1 MKSNGVPSS
10 TGKLPSAT
18 VGLPYGIVNDGIG
31 RPFDNGKAIVSFTA
45 NPSVGKYPPTG
56 FNVTLSG
63 NSQVV
68 PSSPANFEGLA
79 TGTALTTFN
88 TRAVNDFGQ
97 STQINYTQPA
107 VTITTVPNVV
117 GPASLTVVS
126 PSVVNANFVQ
136 LTTSPNNGGTS
147 VIGYSGLTST
157 GITSTVTFPTS
168 SLQFPLQTPGIP
180 VTVQIRAQNINGYG
194 EYGTASNTVIP
205 GAAVFYA
212 HQLSNTIYVSAFPFE
227 SFFTTRYSPP
237 AFTSM
242 ATAITLNSNAS
253 VVAVATTTSPY
264 IYTYQWSTSG
274 FGTKFADPATT
285 ILVGTPTS
293 AGPYGLD
300 FNPSGDTLAVSWR
313 QTVSTNNTHYLSAYQ
328 WNNGFGTK
336 YATLTYGTSFS
347 TSFPRVKFSPDGN
360 TIVTSN
366 LTSPF
371 IHAYPWSSSGFG
383 TKYANPSN
391 GATSN
396 ISEVTWNNT
405 GSVVAAG
412 SGAFPWSAGFGTR
425 YVSAA
430 GSTISS
436 FWTSSFNPQGTAI
449 LRGGVT
455 SQTSSGRSVEAY
467 AWNNATGYGTKYT
480 SPTGFAQVLTS
491 SFNARGNFV
500 TLGKLNAVHV
510 NMYPFSDATGF
521 GTLVSNPVTV
531 PSAQVN
537 DTYFI

>member
-212 HQLSNTIYVSAFPFE
+212 HATSPYISAYPFQ
-227 SFFTTRYSPP
+227 SFFGTKYAAPSTALTT
-237 AFTSM
+237 TG
-242 ATAITLNSNAS
+242 TAVTLNSNAS
-253 VVAVATTTSPY
+253 VVAIANLTSPY
-264 IYTYQWSTSG
+264 IHAYAWSTSG

-285 ILVGTPTS
+285 IVVGSPTS
-293 AGPYGLD
+293 VGVYGLA
-300 FNPSGDTLAVSWR
+300 FNPSGNTLAVAWR
-313 QTVSTNNTHYLSAYQ
+313 QTTANVPNTPYLSAYA
-328 WNNGFGTK
+328 WSTNSGGFGTK
-336 YATLTYGTSFS
+336 YTTFTYSGS
-347 TSFPRVKFSPDGN
+347 TSTLLPSVKFNPNGD
-360 TIVTSN
+360 TVMTSN
-366 LTSPF
+366 STTPF
-371 IHAYPWSSSGFG
+371 IHAYPWSGSGFG
-383 TKYANPSN
+383 TKYADPSV
-391 GATSN
+391 TSGVSKMSWTN
-396 ISEVTWNNT
+396 D
-405 GSVVAAG
+405 GSVVAV
-412 SGAFPWSAGFGTR
+412 GAAVYPWSAAGFGTR
-425 YVSAA
+425 YTNAA
-430 GSTISS
+430 NPSVAQH
-436 FWTSSFNPQGTAI
+436 WTSSFNPENTAI
-449 LRGGVT
+449 VRGGVAST
-455 SQTSSGRSVEAY
+455 SAVEAY
-467 AWNNATGYGTKYT
+467 QWNTASGYGTKYT
-480 SPTGFAQVLTS
+480 NPVFTARVNASD
-491 SFNARGNFV
+491 FNARGNYV
-500 TLGKLNAVHV
+500 TLGKNAAIHV
-510 NMYPFSDATGF
+510 NMYPWNDTSGF
-521 GTLVSNPVTV
+521 GTAVTNPADIPVS
-531 PSAQVN
+531 AVN
-537 DTYFI
+537 DCYFI